1 VLDGNFYNVERGR
14 GGFMKRII
22 FFVVAAAFMM
32 TAHVSMSC
40 VGKTIHLG
48 ISNANE
54 RLMAEMASLM
64 ITERTGSSVK
74 IEVYKDS
81 RSLYDAVKQGKV
93 NIIMENTDRAQEVL
107 GRAKGAAPA
116 GMEAIKSEYRKSMN
130 LTWLNPFGVTPQYA
144 PVLTSDT
151 LSNYPALP
159 KLLNKL
165 AGVLSNDT
173 YAKLLKSVE
182 SDDKTKKIA
191 KDFLKGKKLI

>member
-1 VLDGNFYNVERGR
+1 
-14 GGFMKRII
+14 MKKIMCC
-22 FFVVAAAFMM
+22 VVAGILLM
-32 TAHVSMSC
+32 TAHVSLAC

-48 ISNANE
+48 ISSPNE
-54 RLMAEMASLM
+54 KLMAEMASLM

-81 RSLYDAVKQGKV
+81 RALYEAVKQGKV
-93 NIIMENTDRAQEVL
+93 NLLMENTDRALEVL
-107 GRAKGAAPA
+107 GKTKSAGAFGADT
-116 GMEAIKSEYRKSMN
+116 IKSEYRKNFN
-130 LTWLNPFGVTPQYA
+130 LTWLNSFGASPQYA
-144 PVLTSDT
+144 PVLTADT
-151 LSNYPALP
+151 LANYPALP

-165 AGVLSNDT
+165 SGVLSNDT

>member
-1 VLDGNFYNVERGR
+1 MN
-14 GGFMKRII
+14 RITC
-22 FFVVAAAFMM
+22 FVITVALIL
-32 TAHVSMSC
+32 TAQMSVAC

-48 ISNANE
+48 ISSANE

-74 IEVYKDS
+74 IDVYKDS
-81 RSLYDAVKQGKV
+81 KALYEAVKQGKV

-107 GRAKGAAPA
+107 GKTKASVPA
-116 GMEAIKSEYRKSMN
+116 MGIDVIKSEYRKSMN
-130 LTWLNPFGVTPQYA
+130 LTWLNVFGAAPQYA
-144 PVLTSDT
+144 PVLTGDT

-173 YAKLLKSVE
+173 YPRLLKSVE
-182 SDDKTKKIA
+182 SDDKAKKVA

>member
-1 VLDGNFYNVERGR
+1 MRKTLCFL
-14 GGFMKRII
+14 
-22 FFVVAAAFMM
+22 VAAALLM
-32 TAHVSMSC
+32 TTHISMAC
-40 VGKTIHLG
+40 VGKTIHVG
-48 ISNANE
+48 ISSANE

-74 IEVYKDS
+74 IDVYKDS
-81 RSLYDAVKQGKV
+81 RSMYEALKQGKI

-107 GRAKGAAPA
+107 GKAKGSAAA
-116 GMEAIKSEYRKSMN
+116 MGIDAIKSEYRKNMN
-130 LTWLNPFGVTPQYA
+130 LTWLNAFGAVPQYA
-144 PVLTSDT
+144 PVLTGDT

-173 YAKLLKSVE
+173 YSRLLKSVE
-182 SDDKTKKIA
+182 SEDKTKKIA

>member
-1 VLDGNFYNVERGR
+1 MCL
-14 GGFMKRII
+14 
-22 FFVVAAAFMM
+22 VVSAAFLL
-32 TAHVSMSC
+32 TAQVSPAC

-48 ISNANE
+48 KSSANE

-64 ITERTGSSVK
+64 ISERTGSSVK

-81 RSLYDAVKQGKV
+81 RALYEAVKQGKV
-93 NIIMENTDRAQEVL
+93 NIIMENTDRALDVL
-107 GRAKGAAPA
+107 GKTKSA
-116 GMEAIKSEYRKSMN
+116 GSAGVDSIKSEYRKSFN
-130 LTWLNPFGVTPQYA
+130 LTWLNSFGAAPQYA
-144 PVLTSDT
+144 PVLTADT

-173 YAKLLKSVE
+173 YSKLLKTVE

>member
-1 VLDGNFYNVERGR
+1 
-14 GGFMKRII
+14 MA
-22 FFVVAAAFMM
+22 VAFLM
-32 TAHVSMSC
+32 TAHVSMAC

-48 ISNANE
+48 ISDANE

-81 RSLYDAVKQGKV
+81 KSLYEAVKHGKV
-93 NIIMENTDRAQEVL
+93 NIIIENTDRALEVL
-107 GRAKGAAPA
+107 GRSKSA
-116 GMEAIKSEYRKSMN
+116 GPSGLDSIKSEYRRTLN
-130 LTWLNPFGVTPQYA
+130 LTWLNSFGTAPQYA
-144 PVLTSDT
+144 PVLTADT

-165 AGVLSNDT
+165 AGTLSNDT
-173 YAKLLKSVE
+173 YSKLLKSVE